1 MNNKVSPI
9 ILGLFIGAIVLLV
22 IFSSRMFHILQ
33 PGERGVV
40 FKPYTMGLDVDN
52 IKAAGLTVIAPWNQ
66 MIVYIV
72 KEQTREETMDVL
84 DKNSMSINMDIT
96 VRFNP
101 IYNKIG
107 PLHQKFGKDY
117 INVLVIPEIRSVVR
131 SVTGRYTAEELFST
145 KRAEVED
152 LIASEASQVLKDNN
166 IELRAL
172 LIRSIQL
179 PAQIKAAIENKLQ
192 QEQEALAYQ
201 FKLDKE
207 RSEAERR
214 SIEAEG
220 IANYNR
226 IISASLS
233 ANILKQKGIDATLK
247 LAESQNSKVVV
258 IGSGKD
264 GLPMILGN
272 N

>member
-9 ILGLFIGAIVLLV
+9 ILGLLLAAIVLLI
-22 IFSSRMFHILQ
+22 IFGSRMFHIIQ
-33 PGERGVV
+33 PGERAVV
-40 FKPYTMGLDVDN
+40 FKPYTIGLDKDN
-52 IKAAGLTVIAPWNQ
+52 IKSEGLAVIAPWNQ
-66 MIVYIV
+66 MITYMV

-101 IYNKIG
+101 IYDRIG
-107 PLHQKFGKDY
+107 ELHQKFGANY
-117 INVLVIPEIRSVVR
+117 INVLVIPEVRSVVR

-152 LIASEASQVLKDNN
+152 LIAAETSQVLKDNN

-214 SIEAEG
+214 KIEAEG
-220 IANYNR
+220 IAKYNE
-226 IISASLS
+226 IINASLTP
-233 ANILKQKGIDATLK
+233 NIIKQKGIDATLK
-247 LAESQNSKVVV
+247 LAESPNAKVVV
-258 IGSGKD
+258 VGSGKD
-264 GLPMILGN
+264 GLPLILGSN
-272 N
+272 

>member
-1 MNNKVSPI
+1 
-9 ILGLFIGAIVLLV
+9 
-22 IFSSRMFHILQ
+22 
-33 PGERGVV
+33 
-40 FKPYTMGLDVDN
+40 
-52 IKAAGLTVIAPWNQ
+52 
-66 MIVYIV
+66 
-72 KEQTREETMDVL
+72 MDVL

-117 INVLVIPEIRSVVR
+117 INVLVIPEVRSVVR
-131 SVTGRYTAEELFST
+131 SITGRYTAEELFST
-145 KRAEVED
+145 KRKEVED
-152 LIASEASQVLKDNN
+152 LIELETSAVLKENN
-166 IELRAL
+166 IEMRAL

-226 IISASLS
+226 IISASLTP
-233 ANILKQKGIDATLK
+233 NILKQKGIDATLELSK
-247 LAESQNSKVVV
+247 SPNSKVVV
-258 IGSGKD
+258 VGSGKD